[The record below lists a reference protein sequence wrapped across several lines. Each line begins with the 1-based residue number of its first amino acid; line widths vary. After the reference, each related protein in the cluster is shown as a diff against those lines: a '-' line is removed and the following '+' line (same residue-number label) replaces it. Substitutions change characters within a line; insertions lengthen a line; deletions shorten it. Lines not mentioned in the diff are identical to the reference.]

1 MAFKRAKILILI
13 FICIF
18 VFYFTTDFSL
28 INIEKT
34 ALIVSLG
41 LDKDENGYEVTAQ
54 IAIPEVSNSQATNKE
69 SVISANGATL
79 YEAVTKIGSLT
90 GWYPKLSFCNLIIL
104 GESLLTEN
112 VMSIVDFFVRS
123 YKVED
128 SAILCCVE
136 GLAKDVLL
144 SSSPLDNISGL
155 SLSKIF
161 VRDYTGASRIMT
173 TSIKQFSIGYYSK
186 SGSGYMPMVKLVPTD
201 ESGKGGKS
209 APTMSKTDPN
219 GGGGGKS
226 GGSSSGSSGGEQQL
240 VIYDANTTLLF
251 NKGYKTGTINGDE
264 ALCYSLLYKGVT
276 EAVFTIPS
284 IDNDGKETTISISIH
299 KVKNNLTLDYSGD
312 TPILKGE
319 IKAWLKVSD
328 VTTSESID
336 ALSTLG
342 KLNNK
347 ILHDSEEFIK
357 ENLLN
362 VFDKTKSLNV
372 DIFEVKN
379 LLYRFQNKYY
389 DRDNFSILDK
399 IQADFDIKCVN
410 FI

>member
-1 MAFKRAKILILI
+1 MVFKRAKILILL

-18 VFYFTTDFSL
+18 VFFFTTDFSL

-41 LDKDENGYEVTAQ
+41 LDKGENGYEITAQ

-69 SVISANGATL
+69 SVISANGSTL
-79 YEAVTKIGSLT
+79 YEAVTKIGGLT

-104 GESLLTEN
+104 GESMLTEN
-112 VMSIVDFFVRS
+112 VMNIIDFFVRS

-128 SAILCCVE
+128 SAILCSAE
-136 GLAKDVLL
+136 GSAKDVLL

-161 VRDYTGASRIMT
+161 VRDYDGASRIMT

-186 SGSGYMPMVKLVPTD
+186 SRASYMPMVKLLPTD
-201 ESGKGGKS
+201 ESGKGGKT
-209 APTMSKTDPN
+209 APTLSKTDPN
-219 GGGGGKS
+219 GGGS
-226 GGSSSGSSGGEQQL
+226 SQNGGSGEQQL
-240 VIYDANTTLLF
+240 VIYDASTGLLF
-251 NKGYKTGTINGDE
+251 NKGYKVDTLNGDE

-284 IDNDGKETTISISIH
+284 IDDDGKETTISISIH
-299 KVKNNLTLDYSGD
+299 KLTNNLTLDYDGE

-319 IKAWLKVSD
+319 VKAWLKISD
-328 VTTSESID
+328 VNASESVG

-347 ILHDSEEFIK
+347 VLHDSEEFIK
-357 ENLLN
+357 SNLIS
-362 VFDKTKSLNV
+362 VFNKSKSSNV
-372 DIFEVKN
+372 DVFEVKN
-379 LLYRFQNKYY
+379 LLYRLKNKYY
-389 DRDNFSILDK
+389 ARDNFSILDK
-399 IQADFDIKCVN
+399 IQADFNIKCVN

>member
-1 MAFKRAKILILI
+1 MVFKRAKVLVFI
-13 FICIF
+13 FVCIF

-41 LDKDENGYEVTAQ
+41 VDKVDSGYEVTAQ

-69 SVISANGATL
+69 SVISANGETL
-79 YEAVTKIGSLT
+79 YEAVTKIGGLT
-90 GWYPKLSFCNLIIL
+90 GWYPKLSFCNLIVL
-104 GESLLTEN
+104 GENLLSEN
-112 VMSIVDFFVRS
+112 VMSLVDFFVRS

-128 SAILCCVE
+128 SAILCTTK
-136 GLAKDVLL
+136 GTAKDLLL

-161 VRDYTGASRIMT
+161 VRDYDGASRIMT

-186 SGSGYMPMVKLVPTD
+186 SHIGYMPMVKTVPTD
-201 ESGKGGKS
+201 ESGKGGKT
-209 APTMSKTDPN
+209 APAMSNTDPSS
-219 GGGGGKS
+219 GGGGE
-226 GGSSSGSSGGEQQL
+226 SGGEQKL
-240 VIYDANTTLLF
+240 VIYDASTAVLF
-251 NKGYKTGTINGDE
+251 NKGYKVTTLDGDE
-264 ALCYSLLYKGVT
+264 ALCYSLLYKDVT

-284 IDNDGKETTISISIH
+284 IDDDGKESNISISIH
-299 KVKNNLTLDYSGD
+299 KLKNNLTLEYQNDQ
-312 TPILKGE
+312 PILKGQV
-319 IKAWLKVSD
+319 KAWLKISD
-328 VTTSESID
+328 VDKSESVG

-342 KLNNK
+342 KLNGK
-347 ILHDSEEFIK
+347 VLHDSEEFIK
-357 ENLLN
+357 NNLMQ
-362 VFDKTKSLNV
+362 VFEKTKSQNT

-379 LLYRFQNKYY
+379 LLYKFQNKYY

-399 IQADFDIKCVN
+399 TQAEFDIKCVN